1 MARRSAR
8 RRWGDIGGFKYI
20 HLRYVLG
27 SAGVVQ
33 HARYLVYDKGRRIAP
48 RIPPGQSEC
57 SQNPIEI
64 CWAVH
69 AMACNEGCRNSLRG
83 FAARCWL
90 RVAGC
95 WLLVAGCWLLATG

>member
-1 MARRSAR
+1 LIY
-8 RRWGDIGGFKYI
+8 WICLI
-20 HLRYVLG
+20 
-27 SAGVVQ
+27 
-33 HARYLVYDKGRRIAP
+33 YLIAP

-57 SQNPIEI
+57 SENPIEI

-69 AMACNEGCRNSLRG
+69 AMAWNEGCRNSLRG

-95 WLLVAGCWLLATG
+95 WLLAAGYWLMVDGCWLLGCS